1 LPITRIANLSVWAV
15 IGKCDISI
23 DYGVAQKL
31 IYKIDLQDLNI
42 NYNSY

>member
-1 LPITRIANLSVWAV
+1 MIRIANLSVWV
-15 IGKCDISI
+15 EISKRDISI
-23 DYGVAQKL
+23 DYGVGQKL